1 VDNVIKLNLKLLQ
14 DLHRSWGSSATPNEP
29 ITIKLPEFINLVQ
42 ASGVITESFG
52 AKEIGPL
59 FNISMM
65 TSVDEIF

>member
-1 VDNVIKLNLKLLQ
+1 MDCVIKQNLKLIH
-14 DLHRSWGSSATPNEP
+14 DLHRNWGSQLSVNDP
-29 ITIKLPEFINLVQ
+29 ITLKLQEFINLVQ
-42 ASGVITESFG
+42 AAGVVTETFG